1 MLEIRVEEHLV
12 RVCKRRGARC
22 EKTEPIAKGF
32 PDRGVFAPGG
42 RLCLVELK
50 RIGDQALRPAQR
62 VWRKILRGLGFQ
74 VERLYTK
81 EAIDA
86 WAENFFDAD

>member
-1 MLEIRVEEHLV
+1 MLEIRVEQHLV
-12 RVCKRRGARC
+12 RICKRHGAKC
-22 EKTEPIAKGF
+22 EKTEVIARGF

-42 RLCLVELK
+42 RFCLIELK
-50 RIGDQALRPAQR
+50 RIGDKKLKPAQR

-81 EAIDA
+81 AAVDA
-86 WAENFFDAD
+86 WAEDFFGDD